1 MTRQQLQRIIKF
13 FLFGLAKVDYQNTG
27 YIPPDGPLIV
37 VTNHLSRLDIPVLLE
52 NPIRPEITALVAE
65 KYREHWFFAWIL
77 NTCGIIYL
85 DRSKADFGA
94 FREARRVIQSG
105 VAMGIAPE
113 GTRSHDHQLAEGKEG
128 AAMLAMQ
135 MQVPIVPVGIHGTE
149 AVFQTLAKLRK
160 PVITARFGE
169 SFLLPPFSR
178 DNRAEQLKDATD
190 EIMCRIAMLLPEQYH
205 GFYADHPRLKELMN
219 DRSNPQHTST
229 EGIMKERLYEVPETH
244 V

>member
-1 MTRQQLQRIIKF
+1 MTRQRLQKIIKF
-13 FLFGLAKVDYQNTG
+13 LLFGLTKVEYQDT
-27 YIPPDGPLIV
+27 YLVPPEGPLIV

-52 NPIRPEITALVAE
+52 NPVRPEITALVAE

-77 NTCGIIYL
+77 DTSGIIYL
-85 DRSKADFGA
+85 DRSKADFSA

-135 MQVPIVPVGIHGTE
+135 LQVPIVPVGIHGTE
-149 AVFQTLAKLRK
+149 KAFQTLKKFRK

-169 SFLLPPFSR
+169 SFLLPPFTR
-178 DNRAEQLKDATD
+178 DNRAEQLKKGTE

-205 GFYADHPRLKELMN
+205 GFYANHPRLNELASE
-219 DRSNPQHTST
+219 RSNP
-229 EGIMKERLYEVPETH
+229 K
-244 V
+244 

>member
-1 MTRQQLQRIIKF
+1 MTRQQLQKIIKF
-13 FLFGLAKVDYQNTG
+13 FLFGLTTVDYQNTHFV
-27 YIPPDGPLIV
+27 PPEGPLIV

-85 DRSKADFGA
+85 DRSKADFSA
-94 FREARRVIQSG
+94 FREARHVIQSG

-135 MQVPIVPVGIHGTE
+135 LQVPIVPVGIYGTE
-149 AVFQTLAKLRK
+149 QVFKILGKMRK

-169 SFLLPPFSR
+169 SFLLPPFAR
-178 DNRAEQLKDATD
+178 DDRAEQLKKGTE
-190 EIMCRIAMLLPEQYH
+190 EIMCHIAVLLPEKYR
-205 GFYADHPRLKELMN
+205 GFYADHPRLKELA
-219 DRSNPQHTST
+219 S
-229 EGIMKERLYEVPETH
+229 EGSGEKNRLH
-244 V
+244 SI